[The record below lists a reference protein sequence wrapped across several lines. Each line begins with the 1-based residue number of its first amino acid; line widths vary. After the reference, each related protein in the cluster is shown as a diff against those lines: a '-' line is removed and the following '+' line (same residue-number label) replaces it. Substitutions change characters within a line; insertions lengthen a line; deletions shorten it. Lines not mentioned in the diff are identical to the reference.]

1 MNTLGFQ
8 RGYMAKN
15 MNAEDFVKVIVKA
28 LSREFQKEVSL
39 DKTKNNKFIVSL
51 GEYKTKLSKEF
62 IDEHKTPYGLDRF
75 ILEDFEKQGFKF
87 EINRSQYIQY
97 CFGVIDKQE

>member
-15 MNAEDFVKVIVKA
+15 MRAEDFIKVVA
-28 LSREFQKEVSL
+28 RAVSREFQKGVNL
-39 DKTKNNKFIVSL
+39 DKTKNNEFIISL
-51 GEYKTKLSKEF
+51 GEYKTILSKEF
-62 IDEHKTPYGLDRF
+62 IDEHKTQYGLDRF

-87 EINRSQYIQY
+87 EINRSQYVQY
-97 CFGVIDKQE
+97 CFGIISK

>member
-15 MNAEDFVKVIVKA
+15 MRAEDFIKVVVKA
-28 LSREFQKEVSL
+28 ISREFQEKVNL
-39 DKTKNNKFIVSL
+39 DTTKNNEFIISL
-51 GEYKTKLSKEF
+51 SEFKTILSKEF

-75 ILEDFEKQGFKF
+75 ILKDFEKQGFKF
-87 EINRSQYIQY
+87 EINRSQYVQY
-97 CFGVIDKQE
+97 CFGVISK